1 MSKKVF
7 VLDTNVILS
16 DAEAIFNFDDNHVI
30 IPITVIEELD
40 KFKKD
45 KSELGANARAF
56 SRHMDLLRQSGDL
69 TDINGIQF
77 KTDYDEVV
85 RQLSVFMWE
94 EVAHKAQNY
103 IHSDFSAMDDR
114 ILVIACY
121 LSQVNKNVIFVT
133 NDINLRIRADIYGV
147 KAEAYEHNRVKRTDM
162 YSGML
167 IVDTNQ
173 ETIDKI
179 YNEKSIPYLNLF
191 NEEPFPNEC
200 FVLRAGKQ
208 SALCRYNES
217 KKVLKLIHQDLKTCG
232 IMPKSVEQQFALE
245 LLRNNEIPLVTMIG
259 KAGTGKSLLALAA
272 GLRAVMEFQDYDKIL
287 LLKPVVA
294 MDNSNEIGFLP
305 KQ

>member
-69 TDINGIQF
+69 TAIHGIQF

-103 IHSDFSAMDDR
+103 IHSDFSQMDDR
-114 ILVIACY
+114 ILAVACY
-121 LSQVNKNVIFVT
+121 LTQVNKEVVFVT

-147 KAEAYEHNRVKRTDM
+147 KAEAYEHNRVNRSDM
-162 YSGML
+162 YTGMS
-167 IVDTNQ
+167 IIDATQ
-173 ETIDKI
+173 EQVDKI
-179 YNEKSIPYLNLF
+179 YNDKVISFDVVL
-191 NEEPFPNEC
+191 NEEPYPNEC
-200 FVLRAGKQ
+200 FILRAGKQ
-208 SALCRYNES
+208 SALCRYNET

-294 MDNSNEIGFLP
+294 MDNSNELGFLP
-305 KQ
+305 K